1 MESVLIADILYGEAR
16 NLNGSSLSDGDLI
29 SIVQKDF
36 SDRAVCVVRQW
47 LLLDVLLAEGMR
59 AEIEGEGRQPTIL
72 YAHNVVFDNRE
83 CIPAGDGLVTDYERE
98 FYGCLF
104 ETGDVLVVLAGPGGR
119 KYVSQP
125 AVAALKNPDIRSAAG
140 LLVHDL

>member
-59 AEIEGEGRQPTIL
+59 A
-72 YAHNVVFDNRE
+72 
-83 CIPAGDGLVTDYERE
+83 
-98 FYGCLF
+98 
-104 ETGDVLVVLAGPGGR
+104 VLARAGGT
-119 KYVSQP
+119 
-125 AVAALKNPDIRSAAG
+125 A
-140 LLVHDL
+140 